1 MNDALIV
8 LITGAMAFVVSL
20 VAFPQALR
28 FAITHGIVDNPNAR
42 KLQRV
47 PVPVMGGIAVYAG
60 VLLAACFICGVTK
73 EWELGINVV
82 AMTIMLVIGMWD
94 DIKNLPAIFRFI
106 VEIALIWGLMA
117 LTGNYIDSLHGLWG
131 VYELDVFIALPLSLI
146 GGVGIINAVNL
157 IDGVDGYSS
166 SYGILANTLFAI
178 LFFSVG
184 DVALG
189 LLAVACACACVPFFF
204 HNVFGKKTKMFF
216 GDGGTLML
224 GTLMAVFVFA
234 ALSHESLC
242 NPLEEKGVGIVAFV
256 LAVLAI
262 PVFDTLRVMSARI
275 VRGKSPFHPDKTHL
289 HHLFI
294 EMKFSHLGTSF
305 AILMIQLS
313 IVLIWLASWLLGA
326 SAEIQLYIVLV
337 LGIGTTFVFYKFMK
351 VQQSGGPKDKDGI
364 TQGTKVWELMCK
376 VGRNTRYGRDGLW
389 LFLERLADWRW
400 K

>member
-1 MNDALIV
+1 MGLS
-8 LITGAMAFVVSL
+8 TGAIALAMSLMAF
-20 VAFPQALR
+20 PKALR
-28 FAITHGIVDNPNAR
+28 FAKLYNIVDNPDAR

-60 VLLAACFICGVTK
+60 VFTAACFVCGVTTH
-73 EWELGINVV
+73 WELGIHVA
-82 AMTIMLVIGMWD
+82 AMTIMLGIGMWD

-106 VEIALIWGLMA
+106 VEIALVWALMA
-117 LTGNYIDSLHGLWG
+117 LTGEYINSLHGLWG
-131 VYELDVFIALPLSLI
+131 VNGLDPFIALPLSLV

-166 SYGILANTLFAI
+166 SYGILANTLFAT

-184 DVALG
+184 QMPLG
-189 LLAVACACACVPFFF
+189 LLAVACACACIPFFL
-204 HNVFGKKTKMFF
+204 HNVFGVKTKMFF

-224 GTLMAVFVFA
+224 GTLMAIFVFA
-234 ALSHESLC
+234 ALD
-242 NPLEEKGVGIVAFV
+242 EKSPCHALQDEGVSIVAFV

-275 VRGKSPFHPDKTHL
+275 VRGHSPFHPDKTHL

-305 AILMIQLS
+305 SILS
-313 IVLIWLASWLLGA
+313 IQTFIVLAWLVSWLLGA
-326 SAEIQLYIVLV
+326 SAEVQLYVVLA
-337 LGIGTTFVFYKFMK
+337 LGIGTTFVFYRFMK
-351 VQQSGGPKDKDGI
+351 IQQMGGAMDRNGNPM
-364 TQGTKVWELMCK
+364 GTALWKAMCR
-376 VGRNTRYGRDGLW
+376 VGVNTRYGRKGLW
-389 LFLERLADWRW
+389 LFLERLADWGW